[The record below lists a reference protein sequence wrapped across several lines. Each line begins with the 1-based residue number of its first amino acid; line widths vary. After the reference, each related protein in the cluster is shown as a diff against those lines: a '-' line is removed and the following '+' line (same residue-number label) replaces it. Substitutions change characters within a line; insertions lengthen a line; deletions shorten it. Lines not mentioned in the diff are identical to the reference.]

1 MNQFDHPISED
12 TGIRHNLQ
20 KRTITGQNNLAYP
33 LTAGQQSL
41 WLMQKMH
48 PEDVTYNTGFAIH
61 IPFPLDPVVIR
72 KAMRSMCN
80 WYPLL
85 TAVFQMGSAEPECI
99 TGKSMPSLEM
109 IDASG
114 WEEEVL
120 QSRIVE
126 KQQLPFDLENGPV
139 ARLYIFSKNSNEHI
153 ILFVVHHIIYDFEC
167 KALLYEVFM
176 RHCQEVYQGM
186 SLTNGLPSP
195 KPFREHVMLERELLS
210 SEAGRKHKEFW
221 QQEARDFPVMNELA
235 AYRQRRNEGADT
247 TAVSNFKVD
256 ITQYQLLKEQAGRQ
270 NVTVFSWLHSIF
282 QLLVHKY
289 TGLQKIVTGVP
300 VSNRD
305 RRLFKDTLGYFVNLL
320 PVTSTWQPNHTF
332 VEHLR
337 DSTKGF
343 IRVLSHKQYP
353 FSDILALA
361 DIDRTPGRHPLLQ
374 HVLNYLVFPKASGG
388 AKADQYGNSYYD
400 LPQQSPFSIALDVVD
415 DGEQLHIQ
423 CKYRTALYE
432 EGFVADLC
440 KQYLW
445 YLHQSITKP
454 DVPLDEWQWVR
465 PEWAQQLEKWNSG
478 VIDHKDNEVIHRL
491 FATVAALYA
500 GQQAV
505 AAPDASITYGDLDVY
520 ANQLAH
526 FIHAQHP
533 VSKGQVV
540 GCMLKRSTRVVVAIL
555 GALKAGAAYMPID
568 PDLPP
573 ARIKAMIDA
582 TDCEVLLCDDI
593 SQLALL
599 EIPAHI
605 RVIAFNDEEEN
616 IRRMQQDEPT
626 CIVTGEDMAY
636 VMFTSGST
644 GQPKPVKV
652 LHAGVV
658 NLVKDNKCLPIGP
671 GDNMAQL
678 SNYIFDGSTFE
689 IFGALLN
696 GAGLHILPIA
706 TVYSRE
712 AFMAYVSEQNVNIA
726 LLPTSLFNRFAT
738 EDPSFVATFD
748 RLFFG
753 GEAASLEYVQQVL
766 PHCKQAGVLVNAYG
780 PTECTVISLY
790 CPVNELPEY
799 NADIPLGRPL
809 NNAKVYVLDEHRHS
823 LPMGVAGELYIS
835 GKGVSGGYFK
845 RPDLEE
851 ERFIKAPWNHNDR
864 LYATGDIVCYLPDGQ
879 LQFVGRRDQQF
890 KFRGYRIE
898 AGEIETAL
906 SSFPGVSGVSVHKHQ
921 PATGPAV
928 LVAFVETAVSAITAV
943 TLTTFL
949 SDKLPHYM
957 IPGKYILLDSFP
969 LNRQGKVDRNTL
981 LQQIQYTGEQE
992 YTPPQTPEEK
1002 VVAAIWERTMDLE
1015 RISIHDNFFAIG
1027 GHSLLAARIMAE
1039 ITTHFDVEVSLGA
1052 VFRSPTIHTI
1062 SSEII
1067 KRKASTA
1074 GITPEIKRADRG
1086 KFIRH

>member
-1 MNQFDHPISED
+1 MSHFDHPISQD
-12 TGIRHNLQ
+12 TDIRHNL
-20 KRTITGQNNLAYP
+20 KKETGTGQNNQAWP

-61 IPFPLDPVVIR
+61 IPFSLDPVVIR
-72 KAMRSMCN
+72 KAMRSMCS
-80 WYPLL
+80 WYPLF
-85 TAVFQMGSAEPECI
+85 TAIFRMGTTEPECV
-99 TGKSMPSLEM
+99 TGKTMPSLEM
-109 IDASG
+109 VDASG
-114 WEEEVL
+114 WEDETL
-120 QSRIVE
+120 QSKILE
-126 KQQLPFDLENGPV
+126 KQLLPFDLENGPV
-139 ARLYIFSKNSNEHI
+139 ARMYIFSKNSAEHI

-167 KALLYEVFM
+167 KALIYEAFM

-186 SLTNGLPSP
+186 SLTGELPTP
-195 KPFREHVMLERELLS
+195 KPFREHVIAERDLL
-210 SEAGRKHKEFW
+210 AGEMGKKYREFW
-221 QQEARDFPVMNELA
+221 QQQAGEFPVMRELA
-235 AYRQRRNEGADT
+235 AYRQLQDGEMDT
-247 TAVSNFKVD
+247 TAASTFKVD
-256 ITQYQLLKEQAGRQ
+256 ITLYQQLKEQTGRQ
-270 NVTVFSWLHSIF
+270 NVTTFAWLQSVF

-305 RRLFKDTLGYFVNLL
+305 HRLFKDTLGYFVNLL
-320 PVTSTWQPNHTF
+320 PVTSTWYPRHTF
-332 VEHLR
+332 TEHLR
-337 DSTKGF
+337 DSTKNF
-343 IRVLSHKQYP
+343 IRILSHKQYP

-361 DIDRTPGRHPLLQ
+361 DIDRAPGKHPLLQ

-388 AKADQYGNSYYD
+388 AKADQYGNTYYD

-423 CKYRTALYE
+423 CKYRTAAYDDAFIE
-432 EGFVADLC
+432 DLC
-440 KQYLW
+440 QQYLW
-445 YLHQSITKP
+445 YLQQSIAKP
-454 DVPLDEWQWVR
+454 DVPLDEWQWTR
-465 PEWAQQLEKWNSG
+465 PAWEQQLEEWNSG

-500 GQQAV
+500 GQDAV
-505 AAPDASITYGDLDVY
+505 VAPDTSITYGDLDTY

-526 FIHAQHP
+526 FIRVSYPA
-533 VSKGQVV
+533 SKGQVMAY
-540 GCMLKRSTRVVVAIL
+540 MLKRSTRVVVSIL
-555 GALKAGAAYMPID
+555 GILKAGAAYMPVD

-573 ARIKAMIDA
+573 ARIKAMLQA
-582 TDCEVLLCDDI
+582 TGCEVLVCDDI
-593 SQLALL
+593 AQLALL
-599 EIPAHI
+599 ELPAYI
-605 RVIAFNDEEEN
+605 RIIAFNSDEEH
-616 IRRMQQDEPT
+616 IRRMQQEEPD
-626 CIVTGEDMAY
+626 CLVTGEDTAY

-644 GQPKPVKV
+644 GHPKPVQV

-696 GAGLHILPIA
+696 GAGLHILPVS

-712 AFMAYVSEQNVNIA
+712 ALLAYVNEQKVNVA

-738 EDPSFVATFD
+738 EDPAFVAAFD

-753 GEAASLEYVQQVL
+753 GEAASLEYVRQVM
-766 PHCKQAGVLVNAYG
+766 PYCKHAGVLVNAYG

-790 CPVNELPEY
+790 YPVYELSAY

-809 NNAKVYVLDEHRHS
+809 NNAKVYVLDEQHRS

-845 RPDLEE
+845 RPDLNES
-851 ERFIKAPWNHNDR
+851 RFINAPWNDNER
-864 LYATGDIVCYLPDGQ
+864 LYATGDIVCYLPYGQ

-898 AGEIETAL
+898 PGEIETTI
-906 SSFPGVSGVSVHKHQ
+906 STFPGVSAVWIHKHQ

-928 LVAFVETAVSAITAV
+928 LIAFVETTISEITAV
-943 TLTTFL
+943 VLTTFL

-957 IPGKYILLDSFP
+957 IPGKYILLNTFP
-969 LNRQGKVDRNTL
+969 LNRQGKVDHHVL
-981 LQQIQYTGEQE
+981 LQHIQQVGEQE
-992 YTPPQTPEEK
+992 YTPPQTSEEK
-1002 VVAAIWERTMDLE
+1002 TVAAIWERAMHLE

-1039 ITTHFDVEVSLGA
+1039 ITAYFDVEVSLGA

-1062 SSEII
+1062 SNEII
-1067 KRKASTA
+1067 RRKASTA